1 MSIELWMSRSAFA
14 TSRHHSTCLLNATK
28 RAHNRYQ
35 LPKACFRLLQTLE
48 NGGSWG
54 GRQKHFARD
63 AVDSPPRTSSEGS
76 SSTATLSDRVGGG
89 SGTPSGASANGCS
102 PPVAGQAIGGNSPP
116 EPRVLGSLPTAI
128 PGKVAP
134 RNHAVK
140 AACTAATGA
149 GAKPIA
155 NGAADDDI
163 ERNEAWR

>member
-1 MSIELWMSRSAFA
+1 MLLEFLMSTSASA
-14 TSRHHSTCLLNATK
+14 TGRHGLTCLLHATEQ
-28 RAHNRYQ
+28 ARYCYHR
-35 LPKACFRLLQTLE
+35 PKAMIPSAADAGERRVM
-48 NGGSWG
+48 
-54 GRQKHFARD
+54 GRASEHFARD

-102 PPVAGQAIGGNSPP
+102 PPAAGQPIGGNSP

-134 RNHAVK
+134 RNHAIK
-140 AACTAATGA
+140 AACAAATGA
-149 GAKPIA
+149 GAKPVA

>member
-1 MSIELWMSRSAFA
+1 MAVTVRT
-14 TSRHHSTCLLNATK
+14 TSST
-28 RAHNRYQ
+28 HNLSPSCSFQR
-35 LPKACFRLLQTLE
+35 PCFRLLQTLE

-54 GRQKHFARD
+54 GRQKHFGRD

-102 PPVAGQAIGGNSPP
+102 PPVAGQAIGANSP

-134 RNHAVK
+134 RNHAIK
-140 AACTAATGA
+140 AACAAGTGA

-155 NGAADDDI
+155 NGAADEDV
-163 ERNEAWR
+163 ERNEAWRCANLAR